1 MICFMVM
8 ASVLG
13 FSRRQPPAA
22 SRQPRSCRVTV
33 PVDRVAGRSGTIP
46 SITGKA
52 SKLAKSLDGEVM
64 ERATAAFAIA
74 ISRFLRHS
82 RRTLHPPF
90 PSSPL
95 GILSDPPRAPLRGRR
110 RVEKLRPFLRFS
122 LQVRPF
128 SLPPSPV
135 LFFSVSSSFLC
146 DFLQV
151 VAKIRVLFVVCGC
164 GLTNL

>member
-1 MICFMVM
+1 MVM

-33 PVDRVAGRSGTIP
+33 PVDRVAGRRGTTP

-82 RRTLHPPF
+82 RRTLHAPF

-110 RVEKLRPFLRFS
+110 RVEKLRPFCVSLFRSALSLFPLHPSCSFLFPLRFFVIS
-122 LQVRPF
+122 CK
-128 SLPPSPV
+128 SSPR
-135 LFFSVSSSFLC
+135 LGFFS
-146 DFLQV
+146 
-151 VAKIRVLFVVCGC
+151 
-164 GLTNL
+164 